1 MGNKLT
7 PNKDLAQ
14 LIKKAKKQG
23 WLIEATRGNHL
34 RWVSPDG
41 LVIVSAKTPSDRK
54 SITCTK
60 LDLRRRGFKE

>member
-23 WLIEATRGNHL
+23 WIVEATRGNHL
-34 RWVSPDG
+34 RWISPNGD
-41 LVIVSAKTPSDRK
+41 VITSAKTPSDRM
-54 SITCTK
+54 SITCTR
-60 LDLRRRGFKE
+60 LDLKRRGYKE

>member
-23 WLIEATRGNHL
+23 WVVEPTKGNHL
-34 RWVSPDG
+34 RWISPNGD
-41 LVIVSAKTPSDRK
+41 VVTSSKTPSDRMT
-54 SITCTK
+54 IMCTR
-60 LDLRRRGFKE
+60 LDLKRRGYKD